1 LTVAVKVGIG
11 HDSHRFAGPGAG
23 RPLVLGGVTLE
34 GAPGLEG
41 NSDADVVLHAL
52 CNAISG
58 VSGVP
63 VLGARTDALCA
74 QGVTDSAAYVREA
87 AATLGAWRVVHVS
100 VSLEAQRPRLA
111 PHVDAMRARI
121 AAILDL
127 EPADVGVTATSGEG
141 LTAFG
146 RGDGIRA
153 SVVVTAE
160 RSEA

>member
-1 LTVAVKVGIG
+1 MAVKIGIG

-23 RPLVLGGVTLE
+23 RPLVLGGLMIE

-58 VSGVP
+58 VSGRL

-74 QGVTDSAAYVREA
+74 QGVTDSSVYVLEA
-87 AATLGAWRVVHVS
+87 VDTLGGYSVTHVS
-100 VSLEAQRPRLA
+100 VSLEAKRPKLA

-121 AAILDL
+121 ASILGL

-141 LTAFG
+141 LTAVG

-153 SVVVTAE
+153 AVVVTAE
-160 RSEA
+160 KLED